1 MLYMYGV
8 SVEEKAEFHG
18 TKKINTCQTAWESRI
33 LLRFNPRWRH
43 VTNCQPKCTRKCKLL
58 DRWSW
63 HNVKF
68 KISSRAALQT
78 TRCKEQSQLLDVKKS
93 MMRVWTYWLGG
104 RLLAWLQRQ
113 FGPKFDSPSAIQIS
127 SIGKLIIHTKLEASS
142 ILHCWNWL
150 VTGEHFSVS
159 AGRQK
164 KKKSISFL
172 KQMVNLCLPCCPDP
186 AVNWQEAEENVMSG
200 VWALCY

>member
-1 MLYMYGV
+1 
-8 SVEEKAEFHG
+8 
-18 TKKINTCQTAWESRI
+18 
-33 LLRFNPRWRH
+33 

-113 FGPKFDSPSAIQIS
+113 FGPKFDSPSAIKIS

-164 KKKSISFL
+164 KKKIDIIFKTNGESLSPLLSWSCGQLARGWRECHVRSLSTLLLVYRKIQHVVGVSPSL
-172 KQMVNLCLPCCPDP
+172 SL
-186 AVNWQEAEENVMSG
+186 EACEVVLSKVDGHHVEEV
-200 VWALCY
+200 